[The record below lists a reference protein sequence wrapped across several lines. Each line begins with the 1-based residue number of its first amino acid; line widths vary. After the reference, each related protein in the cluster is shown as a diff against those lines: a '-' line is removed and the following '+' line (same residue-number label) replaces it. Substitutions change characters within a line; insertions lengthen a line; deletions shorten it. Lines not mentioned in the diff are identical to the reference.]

1 MIIKFFHK
9 SINQSKFN
17 MSVTEAISET
27 FYGNSFDNLVHETAS
42 ISGMYR
48 AVRRNLRDFGE
59 GHYFVTALDK
69 KYVFAF
75 VSPDFSKATIIH
87 KVSKQYIEQTFK
99 TERRSDKTWIYEVDT
114 MSSDISDDVCE
125 AVINHVDTVDLA
137 ELSKEELINIINL
150 QHKALKSVSKTKIEL
165 EQAKEEI
172 VLKDEHIAEV
182 ERKSSKHFAKLCDAR
197 QKNKTLFR
205 MIETQSHIAEASVD
219 GKETV
224 SRMINAEAMLSTAVE
239 NFGYETLEAFAE
251 IDGMK

>member
-1 MIIKFFHK
+1 MIIKFFNK

-27 FYGNSFDNLVHETAS
+27 FYGNSFDNLVRETAS

-182 ERKSSKHFAKLCDAR
+182 ERKSNKHFAISQRKSNQIEKILDTADRGVNPAELRRIAR
-197 QKNKTLFR
+197 SLQR
-205 MIETQSHIAEASVD
+205 
-219 GKETV
+219 
-224 SRMINAEAMLSTAVE
+224 
-239 NFGYETLEAFAE
+239 GYEFSGMDTIISEADIFDME
-251 IDGMK
+251 NL